1 MAYIQEQLT
10 DEERKKQQEQGAGA
24 PIADQAGAP
33 VSGGTI
39 APGGEEKAPTG
50 GGGGTRSFTDVRS
63 FLEANRPQA
72 QELAKNVGSKIESEA
87 QSAQKAIKDTGE
99 QYKSQ
104 IEQGSIRT
112 EPVKGLI
119 QEAGMSPQEVL
130 KRQADVAKLANVRT
144 GQFTGPRAVSSQ
156 DTATLQRQAQ
166 EAQRKAA
173 LTESQAGREEL
184 LGLTGGKSTKG
195 GLQLDQLLLSQTPEA
210 RAALEQAGQAS
221 KGLDTALQSTIG
233 DVSQFAQQAEQETGA
248 TKALFGET
256 FGKAKTEFQKQLDE
270 RLRQAQ
276 EQAQARA
283 ATAKGALGAGQYDEQ
298 ALLDLGIKQEDL
310 AGILQAQKDLSTDY
324 GQNIDL
330 NEYLQQ
336 TGPNFNRSQVAT
348 QEDLAKQ
355 QALEELAGNQFGV
368 IGNQVGGANLDLTDF
383 SGEQATASTRGGL
396 SSRDRA
402 LIDRYYNRENLEGQE
417 SKALKNALKREAAY
431 AATKTMAPKPEGPDL
446 VDTIMTDPLTGINMG
461 DVGSKL
467 EQAKKEV
474 DTAVDSTLV
483 KPVRDV
489 RDEINRTVDTVKNT
503 LGSGVTEPVKEVL
516 KTLDPR
522 EQVEAIK
529 EIAKDPV
536 KAVEKVAKKVEN
548 TVKKIFC
555 FAAESFFVMADNT
568 TKAVEDIKLGDNMK
582 DGGVVYSIR
591 QSFIDEDVFNYGG
604 VTVTGSHAVNED
616 GQWIRVGNSKKAT
629 PVSFS
634 GVVYSICNE
643 NHKMVSNAD
652 VLFADEQ
659 ETDDYEDL
667 TIEESLQ
674 ELNSRN
680 GHLVGVN

>member
-10 DEERKKQQEQGAGA
+10 EEERKKQQEQGTGA
-24 PIADQAGAP
+24 PVGEQAGAP
-33 VSGGTI
+33 VSGGTV
-39 APGGEEKAPTG
+39 ATGEDKAPTG

-72 QELAKNVGSKIESEA
+72 QELAKNVGTKIKSEA
-87 QSAQKAIKDTGE
+87 EGAQKAIQETGE
-99 QYKSQ
+99 KYKSD
-104 IEQGSIRT
+104 IEKGAIRT

-119 QEAGMSPQEVL
+119 QEAAMTPEEVL
-130 KRQADVAKLANVRT
+130 KRQQDVAKLSTVRT
-144 GQFTGPRAVSSQ
+144 GQFTGPKAVSSA
-156 DTATLQRQAQ
+156 DTAALQRQAQ

-173 LTESQAGREEL
+173 LTETQMGREEL

-210 RAALEQAGQAS
+210 RAALEEAGQAS
-221 KGLDTALQSTIG
+221 KGLTGALESTLG
-233 DVSQFAQQAEQETGA
+233 DVSQFANQAEQETAA

-256 FGKAKTEFQKQLDE
+256 FGNAKTEFQKQLDE

-283 ATAKGALGAGQYDEQ
+283 AAAKTALGTGQYDEQ
-298 ALLDLGIKQEDL
+298 ALMDLGVKQEDL
-310 AGILQAQKDLSTDY
+310 AGILQAQKDLAADY
-324 GQNIDL
+324 GENIDL

-348 QEDLAKQ
+348 QQDLARQ
-355 QALEELAGNQFGV
+355 QALEELAGQQFGV
-368 IGNQVGGANLDLTDF
+368 IGNQVGGANLNLSQF
-383 SGEQATASTRGGL
+383 GGEQAAQTTKGGL
-396 SSRDRA
+396 QSRDRA

-431 AATKTMAPKPEGPDL
+431 AATKTMAPKPEGPSLTDI
-446 VDTIMTDPLTGINMG
+446 IMTDPLTGTNMK
-461 DVGSKL
+461 DV
-467 EQAKKEV
+467 A
-474 DTAVDSTLV
+474 
-483 KPVRDV
+483 KPVQEVQEGISKVGEAVAEPFRDI
-489 RDEINRTVDTVKNT
+489 RDETNRVVDQVKNT
-503 LGSGVTEPVKEVL
+503 LGSNVTEPVKEVL

-536 KAVEKVAKKVEN
+536 KAVEKVAQKVEN
-548 TVKKIFC
+548 TVKNIFC

-582 DGGVVYSIR
+582 GGGMVHSIR
-591 QSFIDEDVFNYGG
+591 QSFVDEDVFSYDG
-604 VTVTGSHAVNED
+604 VMVTGSHAVNED
-616 GQWIRVGNSKKAT
+616 GKWIRVGDSAKAK
-629 PVSFS
+629 PVQFV

-643 NHKMVSNAD
+643 NHKMVSNTGT
-652 VLFADEQ
+652 LFADEQ

-667 TIEESLQ
+667 TIQESLQ
-674 ELNSRN
+674 ELNNRN